1 MLPKHRPINC
11 PKSDVVATVVAKTGI
26 ATTIVAVVVAKADV
40 VAMVV
45 KKTDIATKIVAMV
58 VAKADVVTT
67 IFVPLM
73 IDCASQSV
81 YV

>member
-11 PKSDVVATVVAKTGI
+11 PKSDVVTTVVAKTGI
-26 ATTIVAVVVAKADV
+26 AKTI

-45 KKTDIATKIVAMV
+45 NKTDAATTIVAMV

>member
-11 PKSDVVATVVAKTGI
+11 PKSDVVTTVVAKTGI
-26 ATTIVAVVVAKADV
+26 ATT
-40 VAMVV
+40 
-45 KKTDIATKIVAMV
+45 IVAMV

-81 YV
+81 YF